1 MRVATCMKSI
11 MERMFICMVIPCA
24 DVTNRLPK
32 IERQF
37 RKDENDFR
45 NVKFRISVYQNLTC
59 GLPESDLRF
68 IRIRLAV
75 YQNLTCRITE
85 YLMANMT
92 SCFGFQL
99 CFKRKSTLLATLG
112 ETLEFLSDSQSSESG
127 GM

>member
-11 MERMFICMVIPCA
+11 IERMFICMIIPCV

-59 GLPESDLRF
+59 SLPESDLPF

-85 YLMANMT
+85 YVT
-92 SCFGFQL
+92 VYEV
-99 CFKRKSTLLATLG
+99 RTLPA
-112 ETLEFLSDSQSSESG
+112 LS
-127 GM
+127 